1 MYKKTIN
8 KNNNNKKNSK
18 IYFTQATED
27 AIVLYNSL
35 DPIKDEYK
43 RNLIFEKQIY

>member
-1 MYKKTIN
+1 MNKKQIDI
-8 KNNNNKKNSK
+8 KKKKKNSK

-35 DPIKDEYK
+35 DPVKDKYK
-43 RNLIFEKQIY
+43 RNLIFEKEIY